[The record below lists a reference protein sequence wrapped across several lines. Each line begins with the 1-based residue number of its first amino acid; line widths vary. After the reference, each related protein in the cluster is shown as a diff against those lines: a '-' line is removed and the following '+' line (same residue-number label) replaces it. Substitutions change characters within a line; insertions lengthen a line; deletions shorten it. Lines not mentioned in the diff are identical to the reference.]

1 MNILHIIDTLG
12 VGGAEQ
18 ALVNLLPELVSMGDQ
33 VHAAAL
39 RPPADLAPAL
49 ETAGVT
55 VHALPTFNKW
65 NLLAGVQAVNR
76 IARTVSADVVHAH
89 LLFPGVYTGF
99 ARRFG
104 GLQARTCI
112 TYHNL
117 AYAPGCNKPGPGLTL
132 RKQLNRISSSLGM
145 DLRLAVSTA
154 AAEHYAH
161 ALHPGPIAV
170 LGNPVPISAIDRV
183 AEAFTPASPDVPEN
197 LKLVLPGRL
206 VHEKGHSILL
216 EALAICAQEA
226 VRFRTVFAGDGPLRH
241 QLEQQIRNQNLPV
254 TIAGRLAHADMLATM
269 AAADIVVVPSRFE
282 GFGITAAEA
291 MTLRRPVIA
300 ARTGGLPDVVS
311 ASGTGLLFDNGDP
324 VSLARCLI
332 QLARDTDLRA
342 RMGEAGRRRIQERF
356 DAPAIARQLRSCY
369 RQLLETDP

>member
-33 VHAAAL
+33 IHAAAL

-49 ETAGVT
+49 ERAGVT
-55 VHALPTFNKW
+55 VHTLPTFNKW

-76 IARTVSADVVHAH
+76 LARTVSADIVHAH
-89 LLFPGVYTGF
+89 LLFPGVYTGL

-104 GLQARTCI
+104 GLQAQACI

-117 AYAPGCNKPGPGLTL
+117 AYAPGCNKPGPGLIL
-132 RKQLNRISSSLGM
+132 RKQLNRSSSLGM

-154 AAEHYAH
+154 VADHYTH
-161 ALHPGPIAV
+161 ALRSGPIAV

-183 AEAFTPASPDVPEN
+183 AETFTRTSPDVSEN
-197 LKLVLPGRL
+197 LTLVLPGRL

-216 EALAICAQEA
+216 DALELCTREA
-226 VRFRTVFAGDGPLRH
+226 VQFRTIFAGDGPLRD
-241 QLEQQIRNQNLPV
+241 QLQQQIRDRNLPV
-254 TIAGRLAHADMLATM
+254 IITGRLAHADMLATI
-269 AAADIVVVPSRFE
+269 ASADIVVIPSRFE

-291 MTLRRPVIA
+291 MALRKPVIA
-300 ARTGGLPDVVS
+300 ARTGGLPDIIS
-311 ASGTGLLFDNGDP
+311 TPETGLLFDNEKP
-324 VSLARCLI
+324 ASLSVQLI
-332 QLARDTDLRA
+332 KLAANPDLRTHI
-342 RMGEAGRRRIQERF
+342 GHAGRKRIQEQF
-356 DAPAIARQLRSCY
+356 DAPAIAGQLRSHY
-369 RQLLETDP
+369 QQLLETPQ